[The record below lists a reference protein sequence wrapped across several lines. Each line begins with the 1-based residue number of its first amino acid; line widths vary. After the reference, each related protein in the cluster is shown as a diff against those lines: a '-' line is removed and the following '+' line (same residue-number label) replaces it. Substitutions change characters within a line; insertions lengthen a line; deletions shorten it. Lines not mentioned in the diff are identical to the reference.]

1 VSADSDI
8 RSLVAD
14 WVAAIQSR
22 DLEGV
27 LRQHDPGIVMFD
39 VPPPY
44 LGVRGLDDYRDSWGP
59 FFDWLRSSDAVFE
72 LDELNVEAGS
82 DVAFAYGILR
92 CGTPADLATN
102 PDNRL
107 RLTLGLRK
115 VGDQWIVVHEHHSFP
130 MT

>member
-1 VSADSDI
+1 
-8 RSLVAD
+8 
-14 WVAAIQSR
+14 
-22 DLEGV
+22 
-27 LRQHDPGIVMFD
+27 MFD

>member
-27 LRQHDPGIVMFD
+27 LLQHDPGIVMFD

-44 LGVRGLDDYRDSWGP
+44 LGVRGLNDYRDSWGP

-82 DVAFAYGILR
+82 DVGFAYGLLR

-102 PDNRL
+102 PDSRL

>member
-1 VSADSDI
+1 MSADSDI

-22 DLEGV
+22 DLEGA
-27 LRQHDPGIVMFD
+27 LRQHDPSIVMFD

-44 LGVRGLDDYRDSWGP
+44 LGVRGLDDYRNSWGP
-59 FFDWLRSSDAVFE
+59 FFDWLRSNDAIFE

-82 DVAFAYGILR
+82 EVAFAYGILR
-92 CGTPADLATN
+92 CGTPAELATN

-115 VGDQWIVVHEHHSFP
+115 VGDRWIVRHEHHSFP

>member
-82 DVAFAYGILR
+82 DVALAYGILR

>member
-14 WVAAIQSR
+14 WVTAIQSR

>member
-27 LRQHDPGIVMFD
+27 LRQHDPEIVMFD
-39 VPPPY
+39 VPPPN

-59 FFDWLRSSDAVFE
+59 FFDWLRSTDAIFE

-82 DVAFAYGILR
+82 EVAFAYGILR
-92 CGTPADLATN
+92 CGTPNDLAIN

-115 VGDQWIVVHEHHSFP
+115 VGDRWTVVHEHHSFP
-130 MT
+130 MA